1 MLKYTKSFLGKYM
14 KLTIDEYSQQ
24 FKMSKEMVTSK
35 LRAKKLNYIIND
47 GETLIIVDSVK
58 EEPQVK
64 KQVAKKTV
72 SNTKTTVATVLS
84 LYKRENHYLKLK
96 INQLEDKI
104 DGLIDDKEQMLRDE
118 RDKIEQIYENKDEQ
132 LKHVLELI
140 NAKMLHEQDKYET
153 LHLVE
158 SSEEVQ
164 IIELKT
170 YLKTLE
176 LKSSQRKSIKKR
188 FEGVANKDI
197 RIIEQNGKLF
207 LDFSKYDYSD
217 LLAL

>member
-1 MLKYTKSFLGKYM
+1 M

-35 LRAKKLNYIIND
+35 LRSKKLKYTVDN
-47 GETLIIVDSVK
+47 GETLILI
-58 EEPQVK
+58 EEENLQK
-64 KQVAKKTV
+64 KQEPRRKV
-72 SNTKTTVATVLS
+72 SNSATKTTVATILA

-96 INQLEDKI
+96 ITQLEEKI
-104 DGLIDDKEQMLRDE
+104 DCLIGDKEQMLRDE

-140 NAKMLHEQDKYET
+140 NAKMLHEQEKFDT
-153 LHLVE
+153 LQLVE
-158 SSEEVQ
+158 HTENETQ
-164 IIELKT
+164 IVELKT
-170 YLKTLE
+170 YLKSLD
-176 LKSSQRKSIKKR
+176 LKQIKRKDIKKR
-188 FEGVANKDI
+188 FESVAKKDI
-197 RIIEQNGKLF
+197 RIIEQNGKIY

>member
-1 MLKYTKSFLGKYM
+1 M

-35 LRAKKLNYIIND
+35 LRAKKLNYTIDN
-47 GETLIIVDSVK
+47 GETLILVNEEDMQTKK
-58 EEPQVK
+58 EPSK
-64 KQVAKKTV
+64 KI
-72 SNTKTTVATVLS
+72 SNTKTTVATVLA

-104 DGLIDDKEQMLRDE
+104 DRLIGDKEQMLRDE

-140 NAKMLHEQDKYET
+140 NAKMLHEQEKLDT

-158 SSEEVQ
+158 HTDNEAQ
-164 IIELKT
+164 IVELKT
-170 YLKTLE
+170 YLKTLD
-176 LKSSQRKSIKKR
+176 LKQIKRKSIKRR
-188 FEGVANKDI
+188 FESVAKKDI
-197 RIIEQNGKLF
+197 RVIEQNGKIY

>member
-1 MLKYTKSFLGKYM
+1 M

-24 FKMSKEMVTSK
+24 FKMSKEMVNSK
-35 LRAKKLNYIIND
+35 IRAKKLNYIID
-47 GETLIIVDSVK
+47 SGETLIIVDNPVK
-58 EEPQVK
+58 SEPKQ
-64 KQVAKKTV
+64 KQVVATQ
-72 SNTKTTVATVLS
+72 SAKTTVATVLT
-84 LYKRENHYLKLK
+84 LYKRENHYLKQK

-104 DGLIDDKEQMLRDE
+104 DRLIGDKEQMLRDE

-140 NAKMLHEQDKYET
+140 NAKMLHEQQKTET

-158 SSEEVQ
+158 HNDEVQ
-164 IIELKT
+164 IIEVKT
-170 YLKTLE
+170 YLKTLD
-176 LKSSQRKSIKKR
+176 LKSSQRKSIKRR
-188 FEGVANKDI
+188 FESIAKKDI
-197 RIIEQNGKLF
+197 RIIEQNGKLY